1 MITLRL
7 PYDYLANSEK
17 QISLSTWIPPHC
29 SMEIGLTYIRLNE
42 FELANHWFEKAKK
55 DYSGYLLETLLHF
68 RVHCGQRLIK
78 KAKKKQAEI
87 EASLEIEA
95 ALEIQQKQQVKL
107 INEQASAMV
116 AEETVKEQNQVNNL
130 KNGNVAEE
138 SAASPTEDE
147 KLKQI
152 IKLKSKF
159 NESLKIEDK
168 LITEYIAEAVEVSS
182 NNL

>member
-1 MITLRL
+1 
-7 PYDYLANSEK
+7 
-17 QISLSTWIPPHC
+17 
-29 SMEIGLTYIRLNE
+29 MEIGLTYIRLNE
-42 FELANHWFEKAKK
+42 FDLSNHWFEKAKK

-95 ALEIQQKQQVKL
+95 ALEIQQKQQVKI
-107 INEQASAMV
+107 INEQASEI

-130 KNGNVAEE
+130 KNGNAAEE
-138 SAASPTEDE
+138 SAASSTDDDE
-147 KLKQI
+147 KLNQI

-168 LITEYIAEAVEVSS
+168 YINEYIAEAVEVSS

>member
-1 MITLRL
+1 
-7 PYDYLANSEK
+7 
-17 QISLSTWIPPHC
+17 
-29 SMEIGLTYIRLNE
+29 MEIGLTYIRLNE
-42 FELANHWFEKAKK
+42 FELANYWFEKAKK

-95 ALEIQQKQQVKL
+95 ALEIQQKQQVKI
-107 INEQASAMV
+107 INEQQSSST
-116 AEETVKEQNQVNNL
+116 EEIGKEQSQVKEQNQVNNL
-130 KNGNVAEE
+130 KNGNAPEE
-138 SAASPTEDE
+138 SVDPPTDD
-147 KLKQI
+147 KLNQI

-168 LITEYIAEAVEVSS
+168 FINEYIAEAVEVSS

>member
-1 MITLRL
+1 MS
-7 PYDYLANSEK
+7 SEK
-17 QISLSTWIPPHC
+17 QISLSTWIPPHT
-29 SMEIGLTYIRLNE
+29 SMEMGLTYIRLNE
-42 FELANHWFEKAKK
+42 FELSNYWFEKAKK

-87 EASLEIEA
+87 EASLEIKA

-107 INEQASAMV
+107 IKEQQSAV
-116 AEETVKEQNQVNNL
+116 IAEETVKEQKQVNQINQVNQANNL
-130 KNGNVAEE
+130 RNGSAAEE
-138 SAASPTEDE
+138 TAVSPADDE

-152 IKLKSKF
+152 IKLKSKL
-159 NESLKIEDK
+159 NESLKIDDK
-168 LITEYIAEAVEVSS
+168 YIEYLNEAVEVSS